1 MLQHASQ
8 LTPQELAENEAR
20 SAQIPRDQMKP
31 LQVTHIGPD
40 DIKKLPYMVR
50 PKDDSHEPESNI
62 VKEYIDPMQKYKPI
76 ERINVRNEDIN
87 DRMTLRNQ
95 YEKQVFQPG
104 HNLPTMSL
112 E

>member
-1 MLQHASQ
+1 M
-8 LTPQELAENEAR
+8 TPQELADNEAR

-40 DIKKLPYMVR
+40 DIKKLPYMVQPR
-50 PKDDSHEPESNI
+50 DGGAQEPESNI

-87 DRMTLRNQ
+87 DRMTL
-95 YEKQVFQPG
+95 K
-104 HNLPTMSL
+104 S
-112 E
+112 